1 MATIDPNIAMGYKPV
16 QIENP
21 LNQLA
26 AYSQIQGAQQGQ
38 QLNALK
44 IREAEQDIENRNML
58 RGLDPNDPDYI
69 SKITRVDPKLGF
81 EFAQKQAAAKKAGLE
96 TTGLELKNFTDSMS
110 QYRNA
115 LDMVRTPDQLLAWQE
130 AIHKDPITGSRLSS
144 MGIPYDKSLADLKQP
159 LHNLN

>member
-1 MATIDPNIAMGYKPV
+1 MASLNQISDSVLDLGQFIGLLKNNDTVNIAWFNTPINSLETINTRLALLVSTFYDVLDSPIQAPPIIDTYWL

-26 AYSQIQGAQQGQ
+26 AMTQIQSGQQGQ

-69 SKITRVDPKLGF
+69 SKITRVDPKLGI
-81 EFAQKQAAAKKAGLE
+81 EIAQKQALAK
-96 TTGLELKNFTDSMS
+96 
-110 QYRNA
+110 
-115 LDMVRTPDQLLAWQE
+115 
-130 AIHKDPITGSRLSS
+130 
-144 MGIPYDKSLADLKQP
+144 
-159 LHNLN
+159 